1 MPGTCTRSATDDR
14 RRSAYGRALGESATV
29 TVPVD
34 DIEALPPHLRR
45 LSAMDREIALPLAAA
60 LEAIDF
66 FERHGWDALGWEGV
80 VRRRDGAMG
89 HPPKALGT
97 AGMPIDRAEAYE
109 FMRSSLADEARE
121 WGRDPIVRDAELL
134 FCLTFEPPPDAQA
147 D

>member
-45 LSAMDREIALPLAAA
+45 LSSMDREIALPLDAA

-66 FERHGWDALGWEGV
+66 FERHGWHALGWEGLL
-80 VRRRDGAMG
+80 RHGDGAIG
-89 HPPKALGT
+89 HPWNAFGT
-97 AGMPIDRAEAYE
+97 APMPDDRAQAYE

-121 WGRDPIVRDAELL
+121 WGRARWCATPS
-134 FCLTFEPPPDAQA
+134 
-147 D
+147 